1 MSSNEQ
7 IIEDKDWYCCS
18 EDIINDDIYTD
29 FYKCPKCKGDM
40 IIVGASYCQ
49 DCGVKLEWNLS
60 GERG

>member
-1 MSSNEQ
+1 MSSDEQ
-7 IIEDKDWYCCS
+7 IIEDKDWYCC
-18 EDIINDDIYTD
+18 DDIYTD

-60 GERG
+60 GDRE